1 MNTHTTPDSAA
12 TTQQWC
18 TYKPAIMSG
27 MIEAF
32 SQYSLDNRNALKSS
46 QAGSDVAETIF
57 EQITQYLNNELSQFD
72 IAATA
77 SALAKQG
84 LALTTASHMMRVILP
99 QLPVEICTPSLVNK
113 LNEFQLIFLEKLAE
127 TREVVQ
133 LRAQE
138 ESQIA
143 LQQALYTQLEQQ
155 RQLRESVERHSSSL
169 NQILQL
175 NASLTRATTEVEL
188 LDEAVS
194 GICQALDLD
203 HVSIY
208 EKPATTADW
217 MLRTTTA
224 ANAGQ
229 VDPQEPQVAE
239 LLRQIAHTD
248 GEFVRQH
255 QVSQKI
261 KGLSIVIPFTISIER
276 RGSLIAVST
285 NPDAEEERE
294 LPILL
299 RTFGQGLTT
308 IWHNLSLLMETSQRA
323 HELEILHGRYV
334 DTIWSGEDTALQA
347 NFDDSGL
354 HINRRK
360 NIDTPAIPDDHST
373 IPLRIGERAFGHIDI
388 PGDIPLNEDDQAFIE
403 ELAKEMGTALNNAYL
418 LQTTRA
424 YSNQLQVASEVSRAA
439 TTILNPDILIQE
451 TVDLIQTRFNF
462 YYVGLFLVDDL
473 RKTAVLEA
481 GTGQAGREQ
490 LARKHRLDIGGSSM
504 IGTAI
509 AGNRAIIEQD
519 VAQAAYFTPNPLLPN
534 TRSELA
540 LPLRSHGD
548 VIGAITVQSVQIGA
562 FTPETVTVLQNL
574 ADQLA
579 TAIVNADLL
588 TQVQTN
594 LAETSRLYE
603 SGRLLSETR
612 TRADVYN
619 VLLDFT
625 SQSNLF
631 DFAQVIVV
639 ERSNPDFLARPAQ
652 WSRRKTKEK
661 PLSKIARQDFPF
673 EAQLNNNEIILL
685 KDVEK
690 RLTTMPA
697 LGNLMASEDVQ
708 TIVFIPIYAEGTWLG
723 ALAIQAVND
732 LAINTHDMQPFRT
745 LADQAAITI
754 VNQQLL
760 RQAELLYRIGH
771 SLSQA
776 LTRDDALEITVS
788 EISSYTGTTQ
798 CRIVLYDEQ
807 TEQGR
812 VITETIPS
820 DASATARFEMAGDFV
835 YDYLNSQR
843 QPLLL
848 SETEAEIPANVLEQ
862 YVTQFGAASTLII
875 PLASQQDLIGFLTL
889 DAASKRPFTSNNII
903 FAQTVVDHLTT
914 QLENLKLLD
923 EALTRAQEL
932 IFLNQIQSSISSILD
947 VKQLAHVTYQQVGRL
962 LDTTIFIMAQYDDKT
977 NVFTT
982 ILAIKNNTE
991 IPIPPHTLTPAE
1003 PLHKF
1008 LQDNLPV
1015 ITDAASPLLSTI
1027 PILADAQSGLWVPLQ
1042 RENKPSGLICALSRQ
1057 PRAYHE
1063 NDGQLLRSIATQAS
1077 LAIENARLFE
1087 RIQENIEELRQLDN
1101 MKNQFLA
1108 NMSHELRTPLNSIIG
1123 FSRVILKGIDG
1134 PLTTEQEEDLTS
1146 IYNNGQHLL
1155 NLINEILDMAKIE
1168 AGKMN
1173 LAFEQVDLGEAAKA
1187 TLTNIRSLIKP
1198 NVELISDIESGLPTI
1213 EADPIRIRQ
1222 ILINLL
1228 SNAAKF
1234 TDEGYINLKVARVDE
1249 DHLSMTVTDTGLG
1262 IADEDMDK
1270 LFKAFEQADNST
1282 TRTAGGTGLGLPIT
1296 LWLVRMH
1303 NGTMSVDTQYGKG
1316 TTFTV
1321 RLPLVQ
1327 PEEKRV
1333 VAFNT

>member
-1 MNTHTTPDSAA
+1 MITHTPPNPATVIEQWLTHKSEIISQLVAA
-12 TTQQWC
+12 FNQH
-18 TYKPAIMSG
+18 AI
-27 MIEAF
+27 
-32 SQYSLDNRNALKSS
+32 DNRATLKSN
-46 QAGSDVAETIF
+46 QAAPEIATLLFEQMTKFIF
-57 EQITQYLNNELSQFD
+57 EEASQFE
-72 IAATA
+72 ITALATDF
-77 SALAKQG
+77 AKQG
-84 LALTTASHMMRVILP
+84 LALTTATQMMRAILP
-99 QLPVEICTPSLVNK
+99 SVLQEFLSPSFINK
-113 LNEFQLIFLEKLAE
+113 FNEFQLTFLGKLAE

-143 LQQALYTQLEQQ
+143 LQQALYAQLGQQ
-155 RQLRESVERHSSSL
+155 RQLRESVENHSRSL

-175 NASLTRATTEVEL
+175 NASLSRSTNETEL
-188 LDEAVS
+188 LDEAVN
-194 GICQALDLD
+194 GICGALDLD

-208 EKPATTADW
+208 ERPAKNTTW
-217 MLRTTTA
+217 LLRTTTA
-224 ANAGQ
+224 VNVGQ
-229 VDPQEPQVAE
+229 VAPHEPQISTLLQQVQETDHE
-239 LLRQIAHTD
+239 LI
-248 GEFVRQH
+248 RQH
-255 QVSQKI
+255 QVSQKT
-261 KGLSIVIPFTISIER
+261 KEFTVVIPFNIEAER
-276 RGSLIAVST
+276 QGGLIAVST

-308 IWHNLSLLMETSQRA
+308 MWRNLNLLVETSQRA
-323 HELEILHGRYV
+323 QELEILHGRYV
-334 DTIWSGEDTALQA
+334 DTVWSSEDSSLYA
-347 NFDDSGL
+347 NFDPQGL
-354 HINRRK
+354 TIERHQERL
-360 NIDTPAIPDDHST
+360 PASVPSDHSSL
-373 IPLRIGERAFGHIDI
+373 PLRIGDRAFGQVTI
-388 PGDIPLNEDDQAFIE
+388 PGDIPLSRDDQIFLE
-403 ELAKEMGTALNNAYL
+403 ELIKEMGTALNNAYL

-424 YSNQLQVASEVSRAA
+424 YSNRLQVASEVSRAA

-462 YYVGLFLVDDL
+462 YYVGLFLVDDAQ
-473 RKTAVLEA
+473 KTAVLEA
-481 GTGQAGREQ
+481 GTGEAGREQ
-490 LARKHRLDIGGSSM
+490 IARNHRLDIGGNSM

-509 AGNRAIIEQD
+509 AQNESRVEQD
-519 VAQAAYFTPNPLLPN
+519 VTQAATFAPNPLLPD

-548 VIGAITVQSVQIGA
+548 VIGALTVQSVETNA
-562 FTPETVTVLQNL
+562 FTTETITVLQNL

-579 TAIVNADLL
+579 TAIINADLL

-603 SGRLLSETR
+603 SGRLLSETQ
-612 TRADVYN
+612 TRADVYD

-625 SQSNLF
+625 AQSNLF

-639 ERSNPDFLARPAQ
+639 ERSTPDFLSRPAQ
-652 WSRRKTKEK
+652 WSRRRTEAK
-661 PLSKIARQDFPF
+661 PLAKIPRQAFPF
-673 EAQLNNNEIILL
+673 ETQLNRNEIVLL
-685 KDVEK
+685 ADVEE
-690 RLTTMPA
+690 RQTDIPELTR
-697 LGNLMASEDVQ
+697 LMAAADVQ
-708 TIVFIPIYAEGTWLG
+708 TIILIPIYAEGIWLG
-723 ALAIQAVND
+723 ALAIQAVNK
-732 LAINTHDMQPFRT
+732 LSITTHDLQPFRT
-745 LADQAAITI
+745 LADQAAITL

-760 RQAELLYRIGH
+760 RQAELLYRIGR

-776 LTRDDALEITVS
+776 LTRDDALEIAVR
-788 EISSYTGTTQ
+788 EISSYTGTAQ
-798 CRIVLYDEQ
+798 CRLVLYDTQIESG
-807 TEQGR
+807 E
-812 VITETIPS
+812 VVAETIPS
-820 DASATARFEMAGDFV
+820 PHHTQVRFPMDGDFV

-848 SETEAEIPANVLEQ
+848 SESEVEIPADALDF
-862 YVTQFGAASTLII
+862 YVTQFDAASALLV
-875 PLASQQDLIGFLTL
+875 PLASQQDLIGFLAL
-889 DAASKRPFTSNNII
+889 DAPSKRPFTTNNII

-932 IFLNQIQSSISSILD
+932 ISLNQIQSSISSILD
-947 VKQLAHVTYQQVGRL
+947 VQELAQVIYQQVGRL
-962 LDTTIFIMAQYDDKT
+962 LETTFFMLAQFDDET
-977 NVFTT
+977 NKFTP
-982 ILAIKNNTE
+982 ILVMKEKHKLKLPTRILESTD
-991 IPIPPHTLTPAE
+991 
-1003 PLHKF
+1003 PLHQF
-1008 LQDNLPV
+1008 LHENAPR
-1015 ITDAASPLLSTI
+1015 ITDSTTPLLEI
-1027 PILADAQSGLWVPLQ
+1027 DPAFAEARSGLWIPLQ
-1042 RENKPSGLICALSRQ
+1042 RENTPTGLICTLSYK

-1077 LAIENARLFE
+1077 LAIENAYLFE
-1087 RIQENIEELRQLDN
+1087 RIQENIEELRELDN

-1168 AGKMN
+1168 SGKMT
-1173 LAFEQVDLGEAAKA
+1173 LTFEEVDLGEAAKA

-1198 NVELISDIESGLPTI
+1198 NVELVSDISNELPPI

-1234 TDEGYINLKVARVDE
+1234 TEEGYINLKVSQAD
-1249 DHLSMTVTDTGLG
+1249 DQHLLITVNDTGLG

-1270 LFKAFEQADNST
+1270 LFRAFEQADNST

-1303 NGTMSVDTQYGKG
+1303 SGTMTLETEYGKG
-1316 TTFTV
+1316 TTFFV
-1321 RLPLVQ
+1321 KLPLVQ
-1327 PEEKRV
+1327 PEEQKIV
-1333 VAFNT
+1333 PFNF

>member
-1 MNTHTTPDSAA
+1 MKTHANLTPPIISE
-12 TTQQWC
+12 QWSPH
-18 TYKPAIMSG
+18 KDAIISSMV
-27 MIEAF
+27 EAF
-32 SQYSLDNRNALKSS
+32 NQNASDNRDALKSTQVGQS
-46 QAGSDVAETIF
+46 IAESIF
-57 EQITQYLNNELSQFD
+57 AELSNFLRDQ
-72 IAATA
+72 ISPLYVAALATE
-77 SALAKQG
+77 LAKQG
-84 LALTTASHMMRVILP
+84 LALTTASQMMRIILP
-99 QLPVEICTPSLVNK
+99 QLPTEACLPAIVNK
-113 LNEFQLIFLEKLAE
+113 INEFQLIFLEKLAE
-127 TREVVQ
+127 SREIVQ
-133 LRAQE
+133 LRSQE
-138 ESQIA
+138 EAQIA
-143 LQQALYTQLEQQ
+143 LQKALHSQLEHQQ
-155 RQLRESVERHSSSL
+155 QLQESVEHHSHSL

-175 NASLTRATTEVEL
+175 NASLTRASSESEL

-208 EKPATTADW
+208 EQPTQTAAW

-224 ANAGQ
+224 ANISQ
-229 VDPQEPQVAE
+229 VDPHEAQIAD
-239 LLRQIAHTD
+239 LLKQIAHNE
-248 GEFVRQH
+248 GEFVKLQ
-255 QVSQKI
+255 QVSQKTKSFI
-261 KGLSIVIPFTISIER
+261 VVIPFAISSER
-276 RGSLIAVST
+276 RGSLIAVSS
-285 NPDAEEERE
+285 NPDSEEERE

-299 RTFGQGLTT
+299 RTFGQGLSTM
-308 IWHNLSLLMETSQRA
+308 WHNLNLLLETTQRA

-334 DTIWSGEDTALQA
+334 DTIWSSEDTSLNAEFA
-347 NFDDSGL
+347 NNELILERYQNVDSPPTL
-354 HINRRK
+354 E
-360 NIDTPAIPDDHST
+360 DHSAM
-373 IPLRIGERAFGHIDI
+373 PLRIGERAFGHIAI
-388 PGDIPLNEDDQAFIE
+388 PGDIPLSSDEQAFIE
-403 ELAKEMGTALNNAYL
+403 ELVKEMGTALNNAYL

-439 TTILNPDILIQE
+439 TTILNPDILIRE
-451 TVDLIQTRFNF
+451 TVELIHKRFDF
-462 YYVGLFLVDDL
+462 YYVGLFLVDESHQ
-473 RKTAVLEA
+473 TAVLAA
-481 GTGQAGREQ
+481 GTGEAGRIQ
-490 LARKHRLDIGGSSM
+490 VARKHQLEIGSGSM

-509 AGNRAIIEQD
+509 ANSKAIVEQD
-519 VAQAAYFTPNPLLPN
+519 VTQADHFTPNPLLPD

-548 VIGAITVQSVQIGA
+548 VIGAITVQSVHTGA

-579 TAIVNADLL
+579 TSIVNADLL

-603 SGRLLSETR
+603 SSRLLSETR
-612 TRADVYN
+612 TRNDVYN

-639 ERSNPDFLARPAQ
+639 ERSNPDFLSRPAQ
-652 WSRRKTKEK
+652 WSRRKTEDIPLEK
-661 PLSKIARQDFPF
+661 ISRQNFPF
-673 EAQLNNNEIILL
+673 EAQLNKNEIVQL
-685 KDVEK
+685 KHVEK
-690 RLTTMPA
+690 RVSDIPV
-697 LGNLMASEDVQ
+697 LGNLMASKDVQ
-708 TIVFIPIYAEGTWLG
+708 TIILIPIFAEGSWLG
-723 ALAIQAVND
+723 ALSLQAVNNLSID
-732 LAINTHDMQPFRT
+732 IQGLQPFRT
-745 LADQAAITI
+745 LVDQAAITI

-760 RQAELLYRIGH
+760 RQAELLYRIGR

-788 EISSYTGTTQ
+788 EISSYTGAKQ

-807 TEQGR
+807 AEKGW
-812 VITETIPS
+812 VVAETVPSIPG
-820 DASATARFEMAGDFV
+820 AHVRFGMAGDFV
-835 YDYLNSQR
+835 YDYLSSQR

-848 SETEAEIPANVLEQ
+848 SETEAEIPVEVLNH
-862 YVTQFGAASTLII
+862 YVTQFDTTNALLI

-889 DAASKRPFTSNNII
+889 DATSKRPFTPKNII

-947 VKQLAHVTYQQVGRL
+947 VKQLAKVTYQQVGRL
-962 LDTTIFIMAQYDDKT
+962 LDTTIFIMAQFDNET
-977 NVFTT
+977 NEFIT
-982 ILAIKNNTE
+982 ILAIKENVERE
-991 IPIPPHTLTPAE
+991 IPTYILEPSE
-1003 PLHKF
+1003 PLYEF
-1008 LQDNLPV
+1008 FQENLPV
-1015 ITDAASPLLSTI
+1015 ITDAASPLLSSM

-1042 RENKPSGLICALSRQ
+1042 RENTPSGLICALSLQ
-1057 PRAYHE
+1057 PRVYHE
-1063 NDGQLLRSIATQAS
+1063 SDGQLLRSIATQAS
-1077 LAIENARLFE
+1077 LAIENASLFE
-1087 RIQENIEELRQLDN
+1087 RIQENIEELRQLDD
-1101 MKNQFLA
+1101 MKTLFLA

-1134 PLTTEQEEDLTS
+1134 PLTPEQEEDLTS

-1173 LAFEQVDLGEAAKA
+1173 LSFEEVDLGEAAKS

-1198 NVELISDIESGLPTI
+1198 NVELISDIESDLPPI

-1234 TDEGYINLKVARVDE
+1234 TEEGYIAIKVTRLDE
-1249 DHLSMTVTDTGLG
+1249 NHLQVTVTDTGLG
-1262 IADEDMDK
+1262 IAKEDMDK

-1303 NGTMSVDTQYGKG
+1303 NGTISLDTEFGKG
-1316 TTFTV
+1316 TTFYV
-1321 RLPLVQ
+1321 QLPLEQ
-1327 PEEKRV
+1327 PEEQRV
-1333 VAFNT
+1333 VAFNQ